1 MLWLFLSSIAVPFAS
16 GEFFYVHPNNS
27 SLCPANESCYS
38 LYEYESRIGFMDNSV
53 YYFLS
58 GTHQLNGNVFVIG
71 KNNVTFQGL
80 GVMTEGPHVNVMES
94 PVIIQCISSKTIHF
108 EMCDALML
116 SNITIKNCTL
126 SIKNSIDVN
135 LNFMSL
141 QEGFSL
147 ALNMF
152 DVINSTLYH
161 TSFFRSYGSHFL
173 FYRNLHNDSLVY
185 VVVNQCNFTYMYE
198 RSSFILL
205 QNSFLVDI
213 QLLSVQTIN
222 DEKSASIS
230 LYSITSL
237 YNLYVCDLMSFG
249 GRGLILLQ
257 EKTSDIHTPI
267 IRIQNSII
275 SQSSFTALAVGWFS
289 STTGIFHIDSSIF
302 QGNVGDS
309 GFGSALQ
316 IVSDQLSDNLIIL
329 LHNST
334 FKNNNFIHGGI
345 SKVAVTVGILHAK
358 NFTIS
363 NCTFSNNEGSGLS
376 LINTIANFHGQ
387 NNFINNRGYSGGGIN
402 MASGSYLYLSSDANL
417 LFINNYANTTG
428 GAINVDQAIFNYG
441 VVFPLGGTNSFTSCF
456 YQFVDGSQ
464 GKHFYFNNNTAK
476 KAGSVIYGGSI
487 GENCLL
493 ENRNF
498 DEPTDF
504 FLAISTF
511 VNQSGY
517 SLISSEPRGVCFCID
532 SEPDC
537 SLSNVTTLAFL
548 GGSVNFSVALIGQY
562 NNLTTGVIKS
572 FTGCGSSDAQ
582 LQDVSS
588 ASCTNITRIVKLDD
602 LHNQVNINVTPNS
615 FEFEN
620 NFFQPSKTVIVQPSK
635 TVIVQIKPCPAGFC
649 LLDTLVC
656 GIDLSFSPS
665 LEGAVN
671 NYNIPNGS
679 VLKNRNIWMEGMKFN
694 CTSLVSNV
702 TNNCLNVCGLLVSTH
717 QCPFDYCNEGTSLSL
732 ANPDEQCNF
741 NRAGRLCG
749 MCSDSLSLMLGSNK
763 CGQCSN
769 AYLTLI
775 IPFGLLGIILVIL
788 IIALNL
794 TVTVGTINGLL
805 FFANVIKIYQPLV
818 PHFDT
823 IPILSQFISWINMD
837 FGIETCFY
845 DGMESC
851 GKTALQFVFP
861 VYLFMLFALIIALS
875 RWFSKFARLIGRNA
889 VPVLCTLLL
898 LLFTKLLR
906 TTFSILPSTHLVGYN
921 KTGNMTKK
929 ISMLVWSVDGSHNYS
944 EGCHLLLFII
954 ALLVLMI
961 VFVPYV
967 SFLLFFPLWEWCR
980 SKWNKGTT
988 LYLKLKPFFDAYSG
1002 PHTEAFR
1009 FWPGILLV
1017 ARIVLAI
1024 AVTVGDAAG
1033 EVGDVVSR
1041 GVLIAVV
1048 IILIITVLSFGVVYK
1063 NSKLHSLDIF
1073 YFICLLTFSM
1083 HLPLKSENDKGIIV
1097 VLAFGFLVFLGIL
1110 AYHIYKNKNVK
1121 NVFLK
1126 VYKGIK
1132 KHDNEINDAV
1142 EDTDQARVQHPT
1154 SSVLTIKWSDLRES
1168 LLEM

>member
-1 MLWLFLSSIAVPFAS
+1 MLWLFLSSIVVPFAS
-16 GEFFYVHPNNS
+16 GEVFYVHPNDDS

-58 GTHQLNGNVFVIG
+58 GTHQLNGSVLVIG

-80 GVMTEGPHVNVMES
+80 GVMTEGPHVNVIES
-94 PVIIQCISSKTIHF
+94 SVIIQCIISKTIHF
-108 EMCDALML
+108 YMCDMLML
-116 SNITIKNCTL
+116 STITIKNCMLSISESISITL
-126 SIKNSIDVN
+126 S
-135 LNFMSL
+135 FMSL
-141 QEGFSL
+141 QEGSPL
-147 ALNMF
+147 LLIMVDA
-152 DVINSTLYH
+152 INSTLYH
-161 TSFFRSYGSHFL
+161 TSFFRSYGLHFVL
-173 FYRNLHNDSLVY
+173 YPNLHNDSLVY
-185 VVVNQCNFTYMYE
+185 VVVNQCNFTYAP
-198 RSSFILL
+198 SSFVLK
-205 QNSFLVDI
+205 NSFLVNI
-213 QLLSVQTIN
+213 QLISVQTIN

-230 LYSITSL
+230 LYSLTSL
-237 YNLYVCDLMSFG
+237 YNLYVCNLMSFG
-249 GRGLILLQ
+249 GRGVILIH
-257 EKTSDIHTPI
+257 EATSDIHTPI

-275 SQSSFTALAVGWFS
+275 SRSSFTALAVGWFS
-289 STTGIFHIDSSIF
+289 SITGIFHIDSSIF
-302 QGNVGDS
+302 QGNVGGY

-329 LHNST
+329 LHNTT
-334 FKNNNFIHGGI
+334 FKNNNYIHGGI
-345 SKVAVTVGILHAK
+345 SKVAVTVGILHAR

-402 MASGSYLYLSSDANL
+402 MASGSYLYLYSDANL
-417 LFINNYANTTG
+417 SFINNHANTTG

-441 VVFPLGGTNSFTSCF
+441 VVFPDKGINSFTSCF

-464 GKHFYFNNNTAK
+464 GKYFYFNSNTAET
-476 KAGSVIYGGSI
+476 AGSVIYGGNVD
-487 GENCLL
+487 ETCLL
-493 ENRNF
+493 ENRNLH
-498 DEPTDF
+498 EPTDF

-517 SLISSEPRGVCFCID
+517 SLISSEPRGVCFCND

-537 SLSNVTTLAFL
+537 SLSNVTRSAFS

-572 FTGCGSSDAQ
+572 FTGNRSSDAQ

-588 ASCTNITRIVKLDD
+588 ALCTNVTRIVKLDD
-602 LHNQVNINVTPNS
+602 LHTQVNLSITPNS
-615 FEFEN
+615 FEIDFD
-620 NFFQPSKTVIVQPSK
+620 QPPKTVF
-635 TVIVQIKPCPAGFC
+635 VQIRPCPPGFC
-649 LLDTLVC
+649 LSDTLVC
-656 GIDLSFSPS
+656 GIDFYPLK
-665 LEGAVN
+665 GAVN
-671 NYNIPNGS
+671 DYNITNGAVSKKGNVWLEGINASCNSS
-679 VLKNRNIWMEGMKFN
+679 VL
-694 CTSLVSNV
+694 NV
-702 TNNCLNVCGLLVSTH
+702 TTNCISDCRLLFSTH
-717 QCPFDYCNEGTSLSL
+717 CPFDYCNEGASFSL
-732 ANPDEQCNF
+732 ANPDEQCNY

-749 MCSDSLSLMLGSNK
+749 MCSDSMSLMLGSNK

-769 AYLTLI
+769 AYLTLV

-818 PHFDT
+818 PGFDT
-823 IPILSQFISWINMD
+823 IPVLSQFILWINMD

-851 GKTALQFVFP
+851 DKTGLQFVFP

-875 RWFSKFARLIGRNA
+875 RWFPKFARLIGNNA

-898 LLFTKLLR
+898 LSFTKLLR
-906 TTFSILPSTHLVGYN
+906 TILSILSFTHVVDYN
-921 KTGNMTKK
+921 RTGNTARNV
-929 ISMLVWSVDGSHNYS
+929 SVPVWFVDGSYQYFK
-944 EGCHLLLFII
+944 GCHLPLLVI
-954 ALLVLMI
+954 ALLVLI
-961 VFVPYV
+961 FVIAPYV
-967 SFLLFFPLWEWCR
+967 LFLFFFPLWERCR

-1009 FWPGILLV
+1009 FWPGILLL

-1024 AVTVGDAAG
+1024 TVAVTRNEAG
-1033 EVGDVVSR
+1033 EVVSQS
-1041 GVLIAVV
+1041 VLIAVV
-1048 IILIITVLSFGVVYK
+1048 IVLITVLSFGVIYK

-1073 YFICLLTFSM
+1073 YFLCLLAFSVY
-1083 HLPLKSENDKGIIV
+1083 LSLEIGKNEGYAGISV
-1097 VLAFGFLVFLGIL
+1097 VLAFAFLVFLGIL
-1110 AYHIYKNKNVK
+1110 AYHIYKKENVK
-1121 NVFLK
+1121 NVFMK
-1126 VYKGIK
+1126 VWKVIK
-1132 KHDNEINDAV
+1132 KHENEINDAV

-1154 SSVLTIKWSDLRES
+1154 SSVLTLKYSDLREPM
-1168 LLEM
+1168 LEM